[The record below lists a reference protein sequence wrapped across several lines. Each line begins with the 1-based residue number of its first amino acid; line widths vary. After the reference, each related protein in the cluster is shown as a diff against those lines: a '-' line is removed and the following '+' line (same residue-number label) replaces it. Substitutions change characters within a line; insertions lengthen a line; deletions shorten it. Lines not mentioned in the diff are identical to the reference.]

1 MVAGTLEQLQL
12 LEQQDMD
19 LVSKKELLA
28 DRSRAPSSA
37 LIVPLTPGIFN
48 SVVPPLGPRGLTASG
63 SWLGDFV
70 PVGCRNTWNG
80 GALYPRVRH
89 RHGAVAALVPPSS
102 G

>member
-63 SWLGDFV
+63 SWLGDSCLWA
-70 PVGCRNTWNG
+70 GRDTWNG
-80 GALYPRVRH
+80 GVL
-89 RHGAVAALVPPSS
+89 
-102 G
+102 